1 LADDLRARGIGQ
13 ALQLLEVLVDM
24 QRVVRALTGSP
35 DEKGTFYGR
44 LNVDQ
49 LTDTAFSLPAV

>member
-35 DEKGTFYGR
+35 DEEGAFYGR